1 VYEALRYQYIGLE
14 LLRHISHIS
23 VEKEGKGVSEELSC
37 ASNSTSQQ
45 QPQQQQQQQHARGS
59 SVRRYAPPPPTLSAL
74 RAAGDARNARYLESL
89 GAGEAMQLPT
99 PEVLYSGAVYS
110 RPEDVP
116 REPVRFAGRV
126 FPVSCT
132 HKSFL
137 REFVSALPPADES
150 ATRGGGARST
160 VAAASAPS
168 AAQQPH
174 LQQHDG
180 EVDGAGRGVW
190 IYRPLRAA
198 PTPHATL
205 RWLRAQV
212 SGRKLPVDLA
222 CLKLLVYAGL
232 GH

>member
-1 VYEALRYQYIGLE
+1 MRSICGLE

-23 VEKEGKGVSEELSC
+23 VDKEGKGVSEERCC
-37 ASNSTSQQ
+37 ASNGSA
-45 QPQQQQQQQHARGS
+45 QQQHPQHAS
-59 SVRRYAPPPPTLSAL
+59 CSVRRYAPRPPTLSAL
-74 RAAGDARNARYLESL
+74 RAAADARNASYFESL
-89 GAGEAMQLPT
+89 GAGETMQLPT

-137 REFVSALPPADES
+137 REFVSALPAADES
-150 ATRGGGARST
+150 ATQGRGAGST
-160 VAAASAPS
+160 LAAASAPR
-168 AAQQPH
+168 AALQLH

-190 IYRPLRAA
+190 VYRPLRAA

-222 CLKLLVYAGL
+222 CLELPVCLKLLVYAG
-232 GH
+232 

>member
-1 VYEALRYQYIGLE
+1 MRRYATIVCGLE
-14 LLRHISHIS
+14 LLRQISHIS

-37 ASNSTSQQ
+37 A
-45 QPQQQQQQQHARGS
+45 QQQQQQQQQARGS
-59 SVRRYAPPPPTLSAL
+59 SVRRYAPRPPTLSEL
-74 RAAGDARNARYLESL
+74 RAAADARNARYLESL

-150 ATRGGGARST
+150 ATRGGGGT
-160 VAAASAPS
+160 LAAASVPS

-174 LQQHDG
+174 LQQHAG
-180 EVDGAGRGVW
+180 EVDGAERGVW

-212 SGRKLPVDLA
+212 SGRKLPVDLS
-222 CLKLLVYAGL
+222 CLKLLVYASL
-232 GH
+232 GY